1 MFGKAHQ
8 DLELKVSE
16 TLSEIFECV
25 LFLDH

>member
-8 DLELKVSE
+8 DLELKVPE
-16 TLSEIFECV
+16 TLFEIFECV